1 MPEGRRGPPRSSPIV
16 PRRLSCHVLHDK
28 PARCCPGAA
37 SRSPLPLLTPVR
49 LLRLIIN
56 IFAKDLPD
64 IVCVELFPHLYDE
77 PILEFQHMMVCVA
90 VEAPVGVFPM
100 SACLHHD
107 LCALGTGARD
117 GRLAAIERAWGRER
131 GWT

>member
-1 MPEGRRGPPRSSPIV
+1 MSSRKSRSLRQTCPWPSLRDNYARSPAMPEGRRGPPRSAPIV
-16 PRRLSCHVLHDK
+16 PRRLSGHVLHDK

-64 IVCVELFPHLYDE
+64 IVCVEIFPHLDDE

-90 VEAPVGVFPM
+90 VEAPVEI
-100 SACLHHD
+100 
-107 LCALGTGARD
+107 
-117 GRLAAIERAWGRER
+117 GRAHV
-131 GWT
+131 

>member
-64 IVCVELFPHLYDE
+64 IVCVERFPHLDDE
-77 PILEFQHMMVCVA
+77 TILEFQQMMECVA
-90 VEAPVGVFPM
+90 VEAPVGLFHIA
-100 SACLHHD
+100 ACLHLD
-107 LCALGTGARD
+107 LIAYGNGARAVP
-117 GRLAAIERAWGRER
+117 LA
-131 GWT
+131 

>member
-1 MPEGRRGPPRSSPIV
+1 MRISDWSSDV
-16 PRRLSCHVLHDK
+16 CSSDLVLHDK

-64 IVCVELFPHLYDE
+64 IVCVEIFPHLDDE

-90 VEAPVGVFPM
+90 VEAPVGIFHM
-100 SACLHHD
+100 AACLH
-107 LCALGTGARD
+107 RD
-117 GRLAAIERAWGRER
+117 PVAFGNEIGRAHV
-131 GWT
+131 